1 MKTIRKTLAAAVVL
15 AAGLAIGNGGVAE
28 AKPQNLS
35 VVTGNTGGTFYPVGV
50 GLAKLLSD
58 AGMQAAA
65 DVGGGNSNI
74 IAISKGSADIG
85 FTFSPTAVFAAN
97 GDEPFKEKFTNLKG
111 IATLYT
117 NVTHIAVTTDSG
129 VTSVKE
135 LRGKSFASQPLS
147 AGSAT
152 FFRMILEA
160 NGLTEDDLEIAV
172 RGGPAQGAQAV
183 RDRRAIGF
191 QATAGYPNGSF
202 SEAFLSVP
210 MALLDIEDDTFQSI
224 NGKNPGLVRAEI
236 PAGTYKGVDKPV
248 KSIGASTILIVN
260 ADMPEEDVYEIV
272 KAMIENLDSLKAV
285 HGSVRGTTVESMSKI
300 AGVEM
305 HPGAVRAYK
314 EAGY

>member
-1 MKTIRKTLAAAVVL
+1 MKTFRNSLVAAAIL
-15 AAGLAIGNGGVAE
+15 ATGLVAVGAQ

-35 VVTGNTGGTFYPVGV
+35 IVTGNTGGTFYPVGV

-58 AGMQAAA
+58 AGMQSAA

-74 IAISKGSADIG
+74 IAISKGSASIG

-97 GDEPFKEKFTNLKG
+97 GEEPFKETFTNLKG

-117 NVTHIAVTTDSG
+117 NVTHIAVTEDSG
-129 VTSVKE
+129 VKSVKD
-135 LRGKSFASQPLS
+135 LKGKSFASQPLS

-152 FFRMILEA
+152 FFRMVLEA

-191 QATAGYPNGSF
+191 QATAGYPNASF
-202 SEAFLSVP
+202 SEAFISVP
-210 MALLDIEDDTFQSI
+210 MTLLDIEDSTYKWI
-224 NGKNPGLVRAEI
+224 NDKNPGLVRAQI
-236 PAGTYKGVDKPV
+236 PAGTYKGLDKPV
-248 KSIGASTILIVN
+248 NSIGASTILIVN
-260 ADMPEEDVYEIV
+260 ADMSEQDVYDIV
-272 KAMIENLDSLKAV
+272 KAMIENLDALKAV

-300 AGVEM
+300 AGVDM
-305 HPGAVRAYK
+305 HPGAARAYK
-314 EAGY
+314 EAGF

>member
-1 MKTIRKTLAAAVVL
+1 MKMVRNSLAVAAMLVMGVP
-15 AAGLAIGNGGVAE
+15 AATVHAQP
-28 AKPQNLS
+28 KDLS
-35 VVTGNTGGTFYPVGV
+35 IVTGNTGGTFYPVGV

-58 AGMQAAA
+58 AGMQSAA

-74 IAISKGSADIG
+74 IAISQGSADIG

-97 GDEPFKEKFTNLKG
+97 CEEPFNESYTNLQG
-111 IATLYT
+111 IGTLYT
-117 NVTHIAVTTDSG
+117 NVTHIAVTEDSG

-135 LRGKSFASQPLS
+135 LKGKSFASQPLS

-202 SEAFLSVP
+202 SEAFISLP
-210 MALLDIEDDTFQSI
+210 MTLLDIEDSTFKWI
-224 NGKNPGLVRAEI
+224 NDKNPGLVRAEI
-236 PAGTYKGVDKPV
+236 PAGTYKGLDAPV

-260 ADMPEEDVYEIV
+260 EAMPEDDVYQIV

-300 AGVEM
+300 AGVTM

-314 EAGY
+314 EAGF